1 MEYYSAT
8 KKNEIMLF
16 VATWMDLEIVKLRE
30 VSKRRRMSYD
40 ILSMQN
46 IKRNDTSEPNY
57 KTETDS
63 DLENRLMVAKREEI
77 VRESGI
83 DMYTLLY
90 LKWIARDFSGGP
102 VVKIPRF
109 CCSSHG
115 FHPGQGTKIP
125 HAAQCG

>member
-46 IKRNDTSEPNY
+46 IKRNDISEPNY

-90 LKWIARDFSGGP
+90 FKWIT
-102 VVKIPRF
+102 
-109 CCSSHG
+109 
-115 FHPGQGTKIP
+115 TK
-125 HAAQCG
+125 ALLYSTGNSAQCHVPGCMGREVGGEWILVYV